1 MKFNF
6 QQLGF
11 SLLIALLF
19 FMFSSCNE
27 SKEVDLIVHNAIVY
41 TVNSQFEKASSFAIK
56 DGVFIDVG
64 GEEILEKY
72 KSNNMIDCKGMFVY
86 PGFIDSHCH
95 FLEYGLSKNHA
106 DLKGAKSFDEVL
118 IRLKEYA
125 KNKFIIGRGWDQNL
139 WINKDFPDKRK
150 LDEIFPNIP
159 VVLER
164 IDGHAYLV
172 NQVAL
177 DLAGINLNTEVKG
190 GKIIKK
196 NNVLSGLLV
205 DTAMSLIKAIIPDY
219 TVEVKIQALKEAE
232 KEAFKYGLT
241 TLNEAGLDLKDFTLI
256 DSLQRSGDLSIKVYG
271 MVNYSKNSLD
281 YFLEKG
287 LFQTNNLTVRSF
299 KVFLDGAL
307 GSRGASLKKA
317 YSDKRDEYGNLNFS
331 IEEFEELCF
340 RIAKSGFQLNTHAI
354 GDKANSIVL
363 NSYRKALRG
372 VNDPRWRIEHA
383 QVISKEDFKL
393 INSKIIPSIQPTQA
407 ISDMK
412 WSKERVGK
420 ERIVYSY
427 AYKDLLDWSGK
438 IVLGSDFP
446 VEVMNPLITFYS
458 AVSRKNLKGFPEDGF
473 QIKNKLS
480 RSEALKGM
488 TSWAAF
494 ANFEDSRKGS
504 ISIGKY
510 ADFVILKNDIMTI
523 DERYIPNVKVV
534 ATIINGKL
542 VYSIN

>member
-427 AYKDLLDWSGK
+427 AYKDLLDWGGK

>member
-118 IRLKEYA
+118 IRLKEHA

-427 AYKDLLDWSGK
+427 AYKDLLDWGGK